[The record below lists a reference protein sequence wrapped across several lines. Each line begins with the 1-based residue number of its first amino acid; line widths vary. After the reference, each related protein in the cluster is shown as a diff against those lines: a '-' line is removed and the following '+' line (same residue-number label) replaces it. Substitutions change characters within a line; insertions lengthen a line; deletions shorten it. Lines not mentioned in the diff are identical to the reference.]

1 MYHLLPYKKF
11 STEKRTYVNKG
22 CNLLNPY
29 RFVVNTYPLM
39 NYPVLRTN
47 VILMIINW
55 GLTSFLFEAN
65 YRSSAN
71 LPYSIY
77 IVYTIYAFLEFPS
90 DMASI
95 WGLEIIGRR
104 WSAVSSLAG
113 FSVIMI
119 ICIPLIN
126 HPLVLTVLGMY
137 YVY

>member
-1 MYHLLPYKKF
+1 MILLSIPFDKLP
-11 STEKRTYVNKG
+11 
-22 CNLLNPY
+22 C
-29 RFVVNTYPLM
+29 
-39 NYPVLRTN
+39 PVLRKN

-77 IVYTIYAFLEFPS
+77 IVYTIFAFLEFPS

-104 WSAVSSLAG
+104 WSSVSSLAG

-137 YVY
+137 YVHL